1 MLKKFLKSIVETGF
15 ALMRSN
21 SFGRRI
27 HSHLIRSAFKTTVE
41 VQHEDVRL
49 KFCAPNGWARKRAET
64 FSEKEP
70 ETLEW
75 IDKFPK
81 GSVFWDVGAN
91 LGLYSL
97 YASLK
102 VPDARVFAFEPSVF
116 NLELLARNIVLNS
129 LQENITLMPMALS
142 ESSGIDTLH
151 MSMTEW
157 GGAMSTFGQTYT
169 YDGKPMD
176 EVFAYRLPACSL
188 DDLANFYGIPK
199 PTALK
204 MDVDGIEHLILK
216 GGANLLKD
224 PALQTILIEVND
236 NFPEQRE
243 GVKTILEAIGW
254 QMLAKRHGDWID
266 DQSESAA
273 TFNQIWGKK

>member
-1 MLKKFLKSIVETGF
+1 MLKKFLKPIVETSF
-15 ALMRSN
+15 ALLRSH

-27 HSHLIRSAFKTTVE
+27 HEHLIRSAFKIAVE
-41 VQHEDVRL
+41 VQHEGIRL
-49 KFCAPNGWARKRAET
+49 KFCVPNGWARKRAET

-81 GSVFWDVGAN
+81 GTVLWDVGAN

-97 YASLK
+97 YTALK
-102 VPDARVFAFEPSVF
+102 DPDARVFAFEPSIF
-116 NLELLARNIVLNS
+116 NLELLARNIVLNG
-129 LQENITLMPMALS
+129 LQDSITVMPMALS
-142 ESSGIDTLH
+142 ESSGTDTLH
-151 MSMTEW
+151 MSMIDW

-169 YDGKPMD
+169 YDGTPID
-176 EVFAYRLPACSL
+176 EAFAYRLPTCSL
-188 DDLANFYGIPK
+188 DDLATFFGIPK

-224 PALQTILIEVND
+224 PGLETILIEVND
-236 NFPEQRE
+236 DFAEQRE
-243 GVKTILEAIGW
+243 GVQSILEAAGW
-254 QMLAKRHGDWID
+254 QLLAKRHGDWID
-266 DQSESAA
+266 DQSEAAA